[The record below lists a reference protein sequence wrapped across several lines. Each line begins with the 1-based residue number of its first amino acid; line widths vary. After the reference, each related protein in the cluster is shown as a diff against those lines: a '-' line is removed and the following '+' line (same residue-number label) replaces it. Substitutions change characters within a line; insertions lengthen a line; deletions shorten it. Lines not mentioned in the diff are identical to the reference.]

1 VAGTTV
7 GELLGFLIPVAVIY
21 VASGLVIRA
30 GECAQDVAGLTIP
43 TSPRRR
49 PPACC
54 GSSTR
59 KGVGDL
65 GDGGRG
71 QHGPD
76 VRGHD
81 PTDEEWGD

>member
-43 TSPRRR
+43 TSRSPSTTGKLRVFVEEGRGRLRRRR
-49 PPACC
+49 PWPAR
-54 GSSTR
+54 S
-59 KGVGDL
+59 
-65 GDGGRG
+65 GRA
-71 QHGPD
+71 
-76 VRGHD
+76 
-81 PTDEEWGD
+81 WS